1 MSENENIL
9 EKLWSI
15 IEEKSISNDDSSY
28 TKTML
33 SNDINHIA
41 RKMGEEA
48 IETIVAAIGQ
58 TKKDTSHANEK
69 LILDAQLAVDG
80 QSNKYPQFKGN
91 VTTVYTHPLSQGGAS
106 NSHYDGNAQTYMD
119 IGLAMG
125 ESMIKLIKPNQ

>member
-58 TKKDTSHANEK
+58 TKKDTISESAD
-69 LILDAQLAVDG
+69 LILSL
-80 QSNKYPQFKGN
+80 
-91 VTTVYTHPLSQGGAS
+91 VTAFEKIRY
-106 NSHYDGNAQTYMD
+106 
-119 IGLAMG
+119 
-125 ESMIKLIKPNQ
+125 

>member
-41 RKMGEEA
+41 
-48 IETIVAAIGQ
+48 
-58 TKKDTSHANEK
+58 
-69 LILDAQLAVDG
+69 
-80 QSNKYPQFKGN
+80 
-91 VTTVYTHPLSQGGAS
+91 
-106 NSHYDGNAQTYMD
+106 
-119 IGLAMG
+119 
-125 ESMIKLIKPNQ
+125 